1 MNFSGRQDNVSNCLQ
16 FVADFENGMHA
27 SILSLHNA
35 NKYIAP
41 VTGASSALR
50 RWQVGLDWTSR
61 IFETVERVIAL
72 DQRLSKI

>member
-1 MNFSGRQDNVSNCLQ
+1 MLVIGYNLLPTLKMVC
-16 FVADFENGMHA
+16 MHPYFRCTTQ
-27 SILSLHNA
+27 
-35 NKYIAP
+35 NKYVAP

-61 IFETVERVIAL
+61 IFETVEGVIAL